1 MEKLLEINGLKSW
14 YGLSQALFDVNLE
27 INQGEVVAL
36 LGRNGMGKST
46 TIRSICGLIRNYEGD
61 IKFKNISIINQ
72 PSYKI
77 AQLGIGLV
85 PEGRRAFTNL
95 TVLENLTATAVEG
108 EWNLDMVFHLFPK
121 LAERKHQNA
130 STLSGGE
137 QQMLVIG
144 RALMTN
150 PNLLILDEA
159 TEGLSP
165 TIRSEIWKVITILK
179 SKGVSI
185 LIIDKSLKQLQDLA
199 DKFYILDRNGRILKK
214 SDNLENLIRKIEWN
228 KLKLV
233 K

>member
-14 YGLSQALFDVNLE
+14 YGSSQALFDVNLE

-46 TIRSICGLIRNYEGD
+46 TIRSICGLISNYEGD
-61 IKFKNISIINQ
+61 IKFKNTSIINQ

-95 TVLENLTATAVEG
+95 TVLENLIATAVEG
-108 EWNLDMVFHLFPK
+108 EWNLDKVFYLFPK
-121 LAERKHQNA
+121 LAERKYQSA

-165 TIRSEIWKVITILK
+165 TIRLEIWKVIKILK

-199 DKFYILDRNGRILKK
+199 DKFYILEKGKTVWDGFSKDLTSEIAQRHLG
-214 SDNLENLIRKIEWN
+214 
-228 KLKLV
+228 V
-233 K
+233 

>member
-1 MEKLLEINGLKSW
+1 MEKLLEINELKSW
-14 YGLSQALFDVNLE
+14 YGLSQALFDVYLE
-27 INQGEVVAL
+27 IKQGEVVAL

-46 TIRSICGLIRNYEGD
+46 TIRSICGLISNYEGE

-108 EWNLDMVFHLFPK
+108 EWNLDKVFHLFPK

-150 PNLLILDEA
+150 PSLLILDEA

-179 SKGVSI
+179 SKGISI

-199 DKFYILDRNGRILKK
+199 DKFYILEKGKTVWNGFSNDLTSEIAQRHLG
-214 SDNLENLIRKIEWN
+214 
-228 KLKLV
+228 V
-233 K
+233 

>member
-1 MEKLLEINGLKSW
+1 MDKLLEINELKSW
-14 YGLSQALFDVNLE
+14 YGLSQALFNVYLE

-46 TIRSICGLIRNYEGD
+46 TIRSICGLISNYEGD

-108 EWNLDMVFHLFPK
+108 EWNLDKVFHLFPK
-121 LAERKHQNA
+121 LAERRYQNA

-199 DKFYILDRNGRILKK
+199 DKFYILEKGKTVWDGSSK
-214 SDNLENLIRKIEWN
+214 NLTSKIAQRY
-228 KLKLV
+228 LGI
-233 K
+233 

>member
-46 TIRSICGLIRNYEGD
+46 TIRSICGLISSYEGE

-72 PSYKI
+72 PRYKI

-108 EWNLDMVFHLFPK
+108 EWKQEMVFHLFPK
-121 LAERKHQNA
+121 LAERKYQSA

-150 PNLLILDEA
+150 PDLLILDEA

-165 TIRSEIWKVITILK
+165 TIRLEIWRVITILK
-179 SKGVSI
+179 NKGVSI

-199 DKFYILDRNGRILKK
+199 DKFYILEKGKTVWNGFSNDLT
-214 SDNLENLIRKIEWN
+214 SKIAQRY
-228 KLKLV
+228 LGV
-233 K
+233 

>member
-46 TIRSICGLIRNYEGD
+46 TIRSICGLISNYEGD

-95 TVLENLTATAVEG
+95 TVFENLTATAVEG
-108 EWNLDMVFHLFPK
+108 EWNLDKVFHLFPK

-179 SKGVSI
+179 NKGVSI

-199 DKFYILDRNGRILKK
+199 DKFYILEKGKTVWDGFSK
-214 SDNLENLIRKIEWN
+214 SLTSKIAQRY
-228 KLKLV
+228 LGV
-233 K
+233 

>member
-1 MEKLLEINGLKSW
+1 MKKLLEINELKSW
-14 YGLSQALFDVNLE
+14 YGLSQALFDVYLE

-46 TIRSICGLIRNYEGD
+46 TIRSICGLISNYEGD

-108 EWNLDMVFHLFPK
+108 EWNLDKVFHLFPK

-179 SKGVSI
+179 NKGVSI

-199 DKFYILDRNGRILKK
+199 DKFYILEKGKTVWDGSSK
-214 SDNLENLIRKIEWN
+214 NLTSKIAQRY
-228 KLKLV
+228 LGV
-233 K
+233 

>member
-1 MEKLLEINGLKSW
+1 MEKLLEINELKSW
-14 YGLSQALFDVNLE
+14 YGLSQALFDVYLE

-46 TIRSICGLIRNYEGD
+46 TIRSICGLISNYEGD

-108 EWNLDMVFHLFPK
+108 EWNLDKVFHLFPK

-165 TIRSEIWKVITILK
+165 TIRSEIWKVIKILK
-179 SKGVSI
+179 NKGVSI

-199 DKFYILDRNGRILKK
+199 DKFYILEKGKTVWDGFSNDLTSEIAQRHLG
-214 SDNLENLIRKIEWN
+214 
-228 KLKLV
+228 V
-233 K
+233 

>member
-1 MEKLLEINGLKSW
+1 MEKLLEINELKSW
-14 YGLSQALFDVNLE
+14 YGLSQALFDVYLE

-46 TIRSICGLIRNYEGD
+46 TIRSICGLISNYEGD

-199 DKFYILDRNGRILKK
+199 DKFYILEKGKTVWDGSSK
-214 SDNLENLIRKIEWN
+214 NLTSKIAQRY
-228 KLKLV
+228 LGV
-233 K
+233 

>member
-46 TIRSICGLIRNYEGD
+46 TIRSICGLISSYEGD

-108 EWNLDMVFHLFPK
+108 EWNLDKVFHLFPK

-199 DKFYILDRNGRILKK
+199 DKFYILEKGKTVWDGSSK
-214 SDNLENLIRKIEWN
+214 NLTSKIAQRY
-228 KLKLV
+228 LGV
-233 K
+233 

>member
-14 YGLSQALFDVNLE
+14 YGLSQALSDVNLE

-46 TIRSICGLIRNYEGD
+46 TIRSICGLISNYEGD

-108 EWNLDMVFHLFPK
+108 EWNLDKVFHLFPK

-199 DKFYILDRNGRILKK
+199 DKFYILEKGKTVWDGFSK
-214 SDNLENLIRKIEWN
+214 SLTSKIAQRY
-228 KLKLV
+228 LGV
-233 K
+233 

>member
-1 MEKLLEINGLKSW
+1 MMEKLLEINELKSW
-14 YGLSQALFDVNLE
+14 YGLSQALFDVYLE

-46 TIRSICGLIRNYEGD
+46 TIRSICGLISNYEGD

-108 EWNLDMVFHLFPK
+108 EWYLDKVFHLFPK

-199 DKFYILDRNGRILKK
+199 DKFYILEKGKTVWDGSSK
-214 SDNLENLIRKIEWN
+214 NLTSKIAQRY
-228 KLKLV
+228 LGV
-233 K
+233 

>member
-1 MEKLLEINGLKSW
+1 MEKLLEINELKSW
-14 YGLSQALFDVNLE
+14 YGLSQALFDVYLE

-46 TIRSICGLIRNYEGD
+46 TIRSICGLISNYEGD

-108 EWNLDMVFHLFPK
+108 EWNLDKVFDLFPK

-199 DKFYILDRNGRILKK
+199 DKFYILEKGKTVWDGSSK
-214 SDNLENLIRKIEWN
+214 NLTSKIAQRY
-228 KLKLV
+228 LGV
-233 K
+233 

>member
-14 YGLSQALFDVNLE
+14 YGLSQALFDVYLE

-46 TIRSICGLIRNYEGD
+46 TIRSICGLISNYEGD
-61 IKFKNISIINQ
+61 IKFRNISIINQ

-108 EWNLDMVFHLFPK
+108 EWNLDKVFHLFPK

-179 SKGVSI
+179 NKGVSI

-199 DKFYILDRNGRILKK
+199 DKFYILEKGKTVWDGFSK
-214 SDNLENLIRKIEWN
+214 SLTSKIAQRY
-228 KLKLV
+228 LGV
-233 K
+233 

>member
-46 TIRSICGLIRNYEGD
+46 TIRSICGLISNYEGD

-95 TVLENLTATAVEG
+95 TVLETLTATAVEG
-108 EWNLDMVFHLFPK
+108 EWNLDKVFHVVPK
-121 LAERKHQNA
+121 LAELKHQNA

-179 SKGVSI
+179 NKGVSI

-199 DKFYILDRNGRILKK
+199 DKFYILEKGKTVWDGFSK
-214 SDNLENLIRKIEWN
+214 SLTSKIAQRY
-228 KLKLV
+228 LGV
-233 K
+233 

>member
-1 MEKLLEINGLKSW
+1 MEKLLEINELKSW
-14 YGLSQALFDVNLE
+14 YGLSQALFDVYLE

-46 TIRSICGLIRNYEGD
+46 TIRSICGLISNYEGD

-108 EWNLDMVFHLFPK
+108 EWNLNKVFYLFPK
-121 LAERKHQNA
+121 LAERKHQSA

-199 DKFYILDRNGRILKK
+199 DKFYILEKGKTVWDGFSK
-214 SDNLENLIRKIEWN
+214 SLTSKIAQRY
-228 KLKLV
+228 LGV
-233 K
+233 

>member
-1 MEKLLEINGLKSW
+1 MKKLLEINELKSW
-14 YGLSQALFDVNLE
+14 YGLSQALFDVYLE

-46 TIRSICGLIRNYEGD
+46 TIRSICGLISNYEGD

-108 EWNLDMVFHLFPK
+108 EWNLDKVFHLFPK

-199 DKFYILDRNGRILKK
+199 DKFYILEKGKTVWDGSSK
-214 SDNLENLIRKIEWN
+214 NLTS
-228 KLKLV
+228 
-233 K
+233 